1 MNWNVLPYLT
11 PYFLSFAISAGIAI
25 TCWRRSAVRGAR
37 PYGWVAF
44 GQALWT
50 FGYVFELIN
59 TSLEGKHFWDDF
71 QWIGGMI
78 SLVAFPGAILE
89 FTGSK
94 FAQSKLIW
102 VLLATVPALFLVA
115 LLLKDLHNL
124 IHGTLRIIPGEPF
137 SALDYDFG
145 PIFWTIIDY
154 MTIISLAFL
163 GVLIWKLIRPGR
175 LYRPQ
180 VAVIILGAVIPLVG
194 IFLTTA
200 GVRLSFQRDT
210 TPITF
215 AIGNIAIAWGL
226 LRYRLFELAPIAR
239 DVIFENMTDPVV
251 VLDNQD
257 RIVDI
262 NHAALAY
269 ISKQASDT
277 VGRTAMDVFSQWP
290 ELIEHFLEKYPDRA
304 EVAVRGQ
311 GRNDHFE
318 LNISPLSNTQGRMIG
333 RVIVARNITERKRLE
348 QALLQINEGLEQRVE
363 NRTRDL
369 AEAYETTLE
378 GWARALELRDE
389 ETEGHSRRVTEMT
402 MKLAQALSIPADQLD
417 HIHRGAILH
426 DIGKMAFPDEILRK
440 TGPLNSK
447 EQKTVMQHPTIAYE
461 LLARIP
467 FLQKALDIPYCHH
480 EKWDGSGY
488 PRGLKGEQIPLA
500 ARIFTVVDIWDAIQ
514 SDRPYKKAWSRVKA
528 IKYMQEQSGK
538 FFDPQVVNAFL
549 SLVENGEI

>member
-1 MNWNVLPYLT
+1 
-11 PYFLSFAISAGIAI
+11 
-25 TCWRRSAVRGAR
+25 
-37 PYGWVAF
+37 
-44 GQALWT
+44 
-50 FGYVFELIN
+50 
-59 TSLEGKHFWDDF
+59 
-71 QWIGGMI
+71 
-78 SLVAFPGAILE
+78 
-89 FTGSK
+89 
-94 FAQSKLIW
+94 
-102 VLLATVPALFLVA
+102 
-115 LLLKDLHNL
+115 
-124 IHGTLRIIPGEPF
+124 
-137 SALDYDFG
+137 
-145 PIFWTIIDY
+145 
-154 MTIISLAFL
+154 
-163 GVLIWKLIRPGR
+163 
-175 LYRPQ
+175 
-180 VAVIILGAVIPLVG
+180 
-194 IFLTTA
+194 
-200 GVRLSFQRDT
+200 
-210 TPITF
+210 
-215 AIGNIAIAWGL
+215 
-226 LRYRLFELAPIAR
+226 
-239 DVIFENMTDPVV
+239 
-251 VLDNQD
+251 
-257 RIVDI
+257 
-262 NHAALAY
+262 
-269 ISKQASDT
+269 
-277 VGRTAMDVFSQWP
+277 
-290 ELIEHFLEKYPDRA
+290 
-304 EVAVRGQ
+304 
-311 GRNDHFE
+311 
-318 LNISPLSNTQGRMIG
+318 MIG

-528 IKYMQEQSGK
+528 IKYMKEQSGK